1 MERIRKKKIKSR
13 GVLLFAFNSSK
24 YNYAQMAVYTARRI
38 ETFLGIPTTL
48 VTDVE
53 SVKTISTDIN
63 VFDSIIEVEPDLS
76 NIKEQTSWINK
87 GRYQAYELSPYQ

>member
-1 MERIRKKKIKSR
+1 MERTRKKTIESR
-13 GVLLFAFNSSK
+13 GALLFAFNSSK
-24 YNYAQMAVYTARRI
+24 YNYAEMAVYTARRI

-87 GRYQAYELSPYQ
+87 GLSLIHI